1 MRILSPEPA
10 SLSDCPALVP
20 FERDFFR
27 TPGVLCVERGRF
39 LLDPGV
45 SPPAF
50 DSFPFAVFLGFFERV
65 LPEPHPDSLL
75 FLALRRLLRLP

>member
-1 MRILSPEPA
+1 M
-10 SLSDCPALVP
+10 
-20 FERDFFR
+20 
-27 TPGVLCVERGRF
+27 LCVERERF